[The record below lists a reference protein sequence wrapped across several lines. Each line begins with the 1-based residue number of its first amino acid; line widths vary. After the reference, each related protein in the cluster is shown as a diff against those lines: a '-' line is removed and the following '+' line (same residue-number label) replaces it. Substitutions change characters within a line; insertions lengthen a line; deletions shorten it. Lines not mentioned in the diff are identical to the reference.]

1 MRHDRARG
9 AAASGVRG
17 VEPAPLGCGRV
28 VMPRACSGSW
38 RASPSDA
45 TDEPVW
51 VSLVEPQRP
60 GGGSA
65 EYESGLQ
72 RVNAPVADVVKS
84 SMEMIFLERVP
95 CFIVGDL

>member
-1 MRHDRARG
+1 MRHESARG

-28 VMPRACSGSW
+28 AMPRACSGSW

-51 VSLVEPQRP
+51 VSLVEPQRR
-60 GGGSA
+60 GGRGA
-65 EYESGLQ
+65 ECESGLQ
-72 RVNAPVADVVKS
+72 RVNAPVADVVKR
-84 SMEMIFLERVP
+84 SMEMISL
-95 CFIVGDL
+95 